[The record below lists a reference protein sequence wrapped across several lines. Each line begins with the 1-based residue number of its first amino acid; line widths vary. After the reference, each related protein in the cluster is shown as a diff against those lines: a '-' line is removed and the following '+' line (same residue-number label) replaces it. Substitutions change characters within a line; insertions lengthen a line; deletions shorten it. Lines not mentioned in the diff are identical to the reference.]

1 MRFEMKHQYVK
12 GIIKRSQNYI
22 NPTYT
27 LSERNQ
33 INIISV
39 KT

>member
-1 MRFEMKHQYVK
+1 MRFEMKHQYLK

-27 LSERNQ
+27 YQNVIKLKDH
-33 INIISV
+33 IC
-39 KT
+39 